1 MTPAT
6 MNSLWNSTGRTV
18 QIEGETRTIISRR
31 LCYGGSIQLK
41 LDRPLRGRTS
51 TLFTADP
58 STLGLILLA
67 ENA

>member
-51 TLFTADP
+51 TLFNVDP
-58 STLGLILLA
+58 VNLPDILLTT
-67 ENA
+67 

>member
-31 LCYGGSIQLK
+31 ICYGGSIQLK

-51 TLFTADP
+51 TLFNVDP
-58 STLGLILLA
+58 VNLPDILLTT
-67 ENA
+67 

>member
-1 MTPAT
+1 MTPTT

-51 TLFTADP
+51 TLFNVDP
-58 STLGLILLA
+58 VNLPDILLTT
-67 ENA
+67 